1 MEGGSAE
8 HLPENMR
15 SNDFEDQYRQAG
27 LLRQLMYKG
36 QADLAQKI
44 LRNFSNAF
52 YPEAD

>member
-1 MEGGSAE
+1 ME

-27 LLRQLMYKG
+27 LLRQLLYKG

-52 YPEAD
+52 YLEAD